1 MKTVK
6 AKQTLHGA
14 YGLKAAGDIFEV
26 HDSIAEKLVEKDL
39 VELVEEGVKD
49 TKTAEQVQEEIT
61 IATNKAID
69 DNAAK
74 KRAEKSK

>member
-14 YGLKAAGDIFEV
+14 YGLKSAGETFEV
-26 HDSIAEKLVEKDL
+26 HNSIADQLLEKDL
-39 VELVEEGVKD
+39 VELMEEGVKD
-49 TKTAEQVQEEIT
+49 TKPAEQVQEET
-61 IATNKAID
+61 TVAANKAID

>member
-14 YGLKAAGDIFEV
+14 YGLKAAGDTFNV
-26 HDSIAEKLVEKDL
+26 HDSIAEKLIEKDL
-39 VELVEEGVKD
+39 AELVDEGVKD
-49 TKTAEQVQEEIT
+49 TKTADQVQEETT
-61 IATNKAID
+61 IAANKAID
-69 DNAAK
+69 EKTAK